1 MKPLLQWRGVLVPQR
16 QSHTSGEQVQDLG
29 FQSSQGKL
37 MGILSGNSK
46 EGAIPWAA
54 MVKSEGE
61 A

>member
-1 MKPLLQWRGVLVPQR
+1 MVGVLVPQR
-16 QSHTSGEQVQDLG
+16 QSQTSGEQVQDLG
-29 FQSSQGKL
+29 LQSSQGKL

-46 EGAIPWAA
+46 EEAIPWAA